1 MGSIAVAYFPSWQKK
16 GSPQVDDLTMPY
28 RLFYADRSAAM
39 GARAILEEIG
49 EAYDLIETEIGVG
62 MPRAP
67 ELLALNPNGWVPVLV
82 WEHGAIYECAAIVIF
97 LCDRNPQCQLAP
109 SVDHPDRG
117 RFLQWLFFFSSSLQ
131 TAYQMT
137 YYADRF
143 CASKEDEDTVQRRS
157 IKRLRELWQVIDNA
171 IGDGEWMLGQKFSAA
186 DIYLFMLTTWLSE
199 ERDHPSVEEFP
210 NVSRVANAVLKRP
223 AVQKVYQPLS

>member
-1 MGSIAVAYFPSWQKK
+1 
-16 GSPQVDDLTMPY
+16 VDNLQMPY
-28 RLFYADRSAAM
+28 RLFYADGSAAM
-39 GARAILEEIG
+39 GVRVILEEVG
-49 EAYDLIETEIGVG
+49 ETYELIETEIGAG

-97 LCDRNPQCQLAP
+97 LCDRNPEHQLAP
-109 SVDHPDRG
+109 SVDHSDRG

-137 YYADRF
+137 YHTDRF

-171 IGDGEWMLGQKFSAA
+171 IGHGEWMLGQKFSAA
-186 DIYLFMLTTWLSE
+186 DIYLFMLTTWLSD
-199 ERDHPSVEEFP
+199 ERGHPSVEEFP
-210 NVSRVANAVLKRP
+210 NVSRVANAVLRRP
-223 AVQKVYQPLS
+223 AVQKVYQPLD

>member
-1 MGSIAVAYFPSWQKK
+1 MGSFAVAYFPSWQKK

-39 GARAILEEIG
+39 GARVILEEIG
-49 EAYDLIETEIGVG
+49 EAYDLIEIEIGVG

-143 CASKEDEDTVQRRS
+143 CASKDDEDTVQRRS
-157 IKRLRELWQVIDNA
+157 IKRLPELWQVIDNA

>member
-39 GARAILEEIG
+39 GARVILEEIG

-171 IGDGEWMLGQKFSAA
+171 IGDSEWMLGQKFSAA

>member
-39 GARAILEEIG
+39 GVRVILEEIG